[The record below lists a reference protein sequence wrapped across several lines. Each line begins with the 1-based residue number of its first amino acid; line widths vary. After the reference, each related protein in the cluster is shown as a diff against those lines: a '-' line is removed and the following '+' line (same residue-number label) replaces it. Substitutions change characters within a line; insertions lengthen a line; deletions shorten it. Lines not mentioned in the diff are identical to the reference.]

1 MTMLI
6 IGATGNVG
14 SHLVETLRQC
24 DSPMIVA
31 ARDVTRTRAKLGLQY
46 DYRHLHF
53 QDSST
58 FVPSLEGIEQVYL
71 VCPADLRD
79 VPHTIGQFIQTAA
92 AQGVEHVVFLSL
104 LGVEH
109 NRIVPHNRVERM
121 IEDSGMDWTFLRAS
135 LFMQN
140 FSKMHRDDIRLSGEL
155 FLPAGYGALNFI
167 DVRDVADV
175 AAQALLDN
183 THRNQA
189 YELTGD
195 AALTYTEVAAIFSD
209 VLGRRIRYTNASSD
223 QFVSALMWRGVPLQQ
238 TLSMNALYSTARM
251 SMVEIATPQDTAGV
265 LGHHPI
271 SLRQFIQDYRS
282 VWL

>member
-1 MTMLI
+1 MLI
-6 IGATGNVG
+6 MGATGNVG
-14 SHLVETLRQC
+14 SHLIETLRQC
-24 DSPMIVA
+24 ETPMIVA
-31 ARDVTRTRAKLGLQY
+31 ARDVTRTRARLGSAY
-46 DYRHLHF
+46 EYRHLHF

-58 FVPSLEGIEQVYL
+58 FAPSLSGIRQVYL
-71 VCPADLRD
+71 VCPSDLRD
-79 VPHTIGQFIQTAA
+79 VTHTMGRFIQAA
-92 AQGVEHVVFLSL
+92 ADHGVEHVVFLSL

-109 NRIVPHNRVERM
+109 NRIVPEYRLERM
-121 IEDSGMDWTFLRAS
+121 IEDSGMQWTFLRAS

-140 FSKMHRDDIRLSGEL
+140 FSKLHRDDIRLSGEI
-155 FLPAGYGALNFI
+155 FLPAGHSALNFI

-209 VLGRRIRYTNASSD
+209 VLGRPIRYTNPSPD
-223 QFVSALMWRGVPLQQ
+223 QFVSALMWRGVPLPQ

-251 SMVEIATPQDTAGV
+251 NRVETVTPQDTAEV

-271 SLRQFIQDYRS
+271 SLRQFVQDYRA